1 MKKLYRKINE
11 LWLGCRKWS
20 EVSIFGDFVVSTGKA
35 IFFTTITLLLFY
47 GLFVIGPFRDKEQTL
62 QDSSISDSGNTTSD
76 NCSVTG
82 INLHGMIVTYIPL
95 HSESDTFFNYDSV
108 ASENVIGAIKGANKD
123 PKIKAIVVEVD
134 SSGGFPVAGEEISD
148 AIKNSE
154 KPIVGLIRETGAS
167 AAYWA
172 ISSADKIFA
181 SKNSDVGSIGVT
193 MSYLSNVEKNK
204 KDGYTFEQV
213 SIGKYKDSGS
223 PDKPLTSEEKALF
236 LRDSNIIY
244 ENFVK
249 AVSQNRKIP
258 INEVKG
264 FADGSTV
271 LGEKAKSLGL
281 IDEIGG
287 INEVEK
293 YLEEII
299 GEKPEICWQ

>member
-1 MKKLYRKINE
+1 MKKIYRKINE
-11 LWLGCRKWS
+11 LWMRYKKWG
-20 EVSIFGDFVVSTGKA
+20 EVSIVGDFTVNAGRIVFIIT
-35 IFFTTITLLLFY
+35 IFFLIFYAFSLL
-47 GLFVIGPFRDKEQTL
+47 
-62 QDSSISDSGNTTSD
+62 DSSNKSSEESSLSDSDDTTND
-76 NCSVTG
+76 NCSVAG

-108 ASENVIGAIKGANKD
+108 ASENIIGAIKEANKD

-154 KPIVGLIRETGAS
+154 KPIMGLIRQTGAS

-193 MSYLSNVEKNK
+193 SSYLSNVIKNN
-204 KDGYTFEQV
+204 KDGYTYENL
-213 SIGKYKDSGS
+213 SAGKFKDSGNV
-223 PDKPLTSEEKALF
+223 DKPLTKEEKELF
-236 LRDSNIIY
+236 MRDINIVY
-244 ENFVK
+244 ENFVEV
-249 AVSQNRKIP
+249 VSQNRKIP
-258 INEVKG
+258 IEKVKD

-271 LGEKAKSLGL
+271 LGAKAKELGL

>member
-1 MKKLYRKINE
+1 MRYKKWGE
-11 LWLGCRKWS
+11 S
-20 EVSIFGDFVVSTGKA
+20 SIVGDFTVNTGRIVFIIT
-35 IFFTTITLLLFY
+35 IFFLIFYAFSLL
-47 GLFVIGPFRDKEQTL
+47 GSSNKSSEE
-62 QDSSISDSGNTTSD
+62 SSISDSGNTPSE

-82 INLHGMIVTYIPL
+82 INLHGMIVTYIPP
-95 HSESDTFFNYDSV
+95 HSESDTLFNYDSV
-108 ASENVIGAIKGANKD
+108 ASENVIGAIKEANKD

-134 SSGGFPVAGEEISD
+134 SSGGYPVAGEEISD
-148 AIKNSE
+148 AIKNSG

-193 MSYLSNVEKNK
+193 RSYLSNVEKNK

-249 AVSQNRKIP
+249 AVSQNRKIT
-258 INEVKG
+258 INEVRS

-281 IDEIGG
+281 IDQIGG

>member
-1 MKKLYRKINE
+1 MKKLYRKIND
-11 LWLGCRKWS
+11 LWMRYKKWGES
-20 EVSIFGDFVVSTGKA
+20 SIVGDFTVNTGRIVFIIT
-35 IFFTTITLLLFY
+35 IFFLIFY
-47 GLFVIGPFRDKEQTL
+47 AFSILDSSNKSSEE
-62 QDSSISDSGNTTSD
+62 SSISDSGNTTDD
-76 NCSVTG
+76 NCSVAG

-123 PKIKAIVVEVD
+123 SKIKAIVVEVD

>member
-1 MKKLYRKINE
+1 
-11 LWLGCRKWS
+11 
-20 EVSIFGDFVVSTGKA
+20 
-35 IFFTTITLLLFY
+35 
-47 GLFVIGPFRDKEQTL
+47 
-62 QDSSISDSGNTTSD
+62 
-76 NCSVTG
+76 
-82 INLHGMIVTYIPL
+82 
-95 HSESDTFFNYDSV
+95 
-108 ASENVIGAIKGANKD
+108 
-123 PKIKAIVVEVD
+123 
-134 SSGGFPVAGEEISD
+134 
-148 AIKNSE
+148 
-154 KPIVGLIRETGAS
+154 VGLIRETGAS

-213 SIGKYKDSGS
+213 SIGKYKDSGY
-223 PDKPLTSEEKALF
+223 PNKPLTSEEKALF

-258 INEVKG
+258 INKVKG

-271 LGEKAKSLGL
+271 LGEKAKSLSL
-281 IDEIGG
+281 INEIGG
-287 INEVEK
+287 IDEVEK
-293 YLEEII
+293 YLEEVI

>member
-1 MKKLYRKINE
+1 MKKIYRKINE
-11 LWLGCRKWS
+11 LWMRYKKWG
-20 EVSIFGDFVVSTGKA
+20 ENSIVGDFTVNTGRIVFIIT
-35 IFFTTITLLLFY
+35 IFFLIFYAFSLL
-47 GLFVIGPFRDKEQTL
+47 DSNNKSSEE
-62 QDSSISDSGNTTSD
+62 SSISDSGNTIND
-76 NCSVTG
+76 NCSVAG
-82 INLHGMIVTYIPL
+82 INLHGTIVTYIPL
-95 HSESDTFFNYDSV
+95 HSESDTFFDYDSV
-108 ASENVIGAIKGANKD
+108 ASENVIGAIREANKN

-134 SSGGFPVAGEEISD
+134 SGGGYPVAGEEISD

-193 MSYLSNVEKNK
+193 RSYLSNVEKNK

-244 ENFVK
+244 ENFVE

-281 IDEIGG
+281 IDQIGG

>member
-11 LWLGCRKWS
+11 LWVRYKKWGES
-20 EVSIFGDFVVSTGKA
+20 SIVGDFTVNTGRIVFIIT
-35 IFFTTITLLLFY
+35 IFFLIFYAFSLLDSSNNS
-47 GLFVIGPFRDKEQTL
+47 PEE
-62 QDSSISDSGNTTSD
+62 SSISDSGSTTND

-108 ASENVIGAIKGANKD
+108 ASENVIGAIKEANKD
-123 PKIKAIVVEVD
+123 SKIKAIVVEVD

-249 AVSQNRKIP
+249 AVSQNRNIP